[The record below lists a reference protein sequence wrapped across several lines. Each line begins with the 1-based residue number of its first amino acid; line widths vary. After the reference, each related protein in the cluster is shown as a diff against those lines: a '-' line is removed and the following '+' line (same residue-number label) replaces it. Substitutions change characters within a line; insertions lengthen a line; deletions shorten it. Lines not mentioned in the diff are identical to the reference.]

1 MKRWS
6 LGVAAVFQGKAGA
19 AFQTAFYLLLT
30 AGLVFALMTL
40 AACDC
45 NENGVDDC
53 DSVGEAEYNAQM
65 VSRLTREYP
74 QPTPEVRPRIQ
85 KTGLVQTGAL
95 TATRVLHGLMVFDPL
110 PSYTTPLT
118 YTWYPPAGASN
129 FEFFGQ
135 QPEPGGPPFIFRNV
149 PANNAA
155 VPVMFDLPETGAYD
169 GERLP
174 ELLIAQQ
181 GAGPQATAYMLNT
194 VGQTQSL
201 PEVFNSVAE
210 AVAAFQAAAAP
221 QAAAPLQ
228 QTETAGR
235 AQQAT
240 VDMWA
245 IDQYFTREDITITT
259 ATCQQAVDLLQSD
272 AAFIAVQV
280 PEPPH
285 EDYDS
290 ALLPIYGN
298 TGLGLDD
305 LDGGLALE
313 TEATFRPEQFTF
325 LANTLPQEEG
335 KIWVALGVQQ
345 TTPLTCP
352 TAAPTGAW
360 ELHTALTVDL
370 SYVTDQC
377 AGCVLDVQLCYE
389 GQELPGN
396 AAQRFVMG
404 QAFDSALEK
413 LAETAP
419 NASVQTYRDWGV
431 TCAGPLPLQL
441 VDTVTSNKWVLEG
454 DSAQA
459 ITPTWTITL
468 PHTLRGGDFSPPAQI
483 DLDFAAP
490 IGTNWHWSNGV
501 TTITP
506 PVNFAGG
513 WPPTNIY
520 LVGTI
525 PAGTPTGL
533 YTVNITATQHTTPT
547 DFRIGSD
554 IIWVG
559 DWSPPPEGGEAP
571 RYAIYLPLVVRM
583 QGAR

>member
-1 MKRWS
+1 MKRWN
-6 LGVAAVFQGKAGA
+6 LGVASVFRGKAGA

-45 NENGVDDC
+45 NENGVEDC
-53 DSVGEAEYNAQM
+53 DSAGEAAYNAEM
-65 VSRLTREYP
+65 VSRMAREYP

-95 TATRVLHGLMVFDPL
+95 TATRELHGLMVFDPL

-129 FEFFGQ
+129 FEFFGK
-135 QPEPGGPPFIFRNV
+135 QPEPGGPPFVFRNV

-155 VPVMFDLPETGAYD
+155 VPVMFDLPVTGAYD

-174 ELLIAQQ
+174 ELLTAQQ

-201 PEVFNSVAE
+201 PEIFNSAAE
-210 AVAAFQAAAAP
+210 AVAAFRAAALLPRA
-221 QAAAPLQ
+221 
-228 QTETAGR
+228 ETAGR
-235 AQQAT
+235 AQAN

-245 IDQYFTREDITITT
+245 IDQYFTREGITVTT
-259 ATCQQAVDLLQSD
+259 ATCQQTVDLLQSD

-290 ALLPIYGN
+290 ALLPIYGDSV
-298 TGLGLDD
+298 LALDD
-305 LDGGLALE
+305 LDGELDLE
-313 TEATFRPEQFTF
+313 AAATFRPEQFTF

-335 KIWVALGVQQ
+335 KIWMALGVQQ
-345 TTPLTCP
+345 ASALTCP
-352 TAAPTGAW
+352 SAAPSGAW
-360 ELHTALTVDL
+360 EIHTGLTLDL
-370 SYVTDQC
+370 SYVTEQC

-404 QAFDSALEK
+404 RAFDSALAQ
-413 LAETAP
+413 LAEAAP

-441 VDTVTSNKWVLEG
+441 VDNVQSNQWVMEG

-468 PHTLRGGDFSPPAQI
+468 PHTLMGGDFSPPALI
-483 DLDFAAP
+483 DLEFAAP
-490 IGTNWHWSNGV
+490 IGANWHWSNGV
-501 TTITP
+501 TTIAP
-506 PVNFAGG
+506 PVSFAGG
-513 WPPTNIY
+513 WPATNIY

-525 PAGTPTGL
+525 PAGTAAGL
-533 YTVNITATQHTTPT
+533 YTINITATQQTTPT

-559 DWSPPPEGGEAP
+559 EWSPPPEGGDAP
-571 RYAIYLPLVVRM
+571 QYAIYLPLIVRM